1 VSPLAIIAHTDTE
14 CLALNPWRQHRLT
27 NLANHVFGHL
37 VAQVVVLQ
45 RVQGMNASSG
55 TVGLKPV
62 ASCTSELRLLK
73 NGASISGLLR

>member
-1 VSPLAIIAHTDTE
+1 
-14 CLALNPWRQHRLT
+14 
-27 NLANHVFGHL
+27 